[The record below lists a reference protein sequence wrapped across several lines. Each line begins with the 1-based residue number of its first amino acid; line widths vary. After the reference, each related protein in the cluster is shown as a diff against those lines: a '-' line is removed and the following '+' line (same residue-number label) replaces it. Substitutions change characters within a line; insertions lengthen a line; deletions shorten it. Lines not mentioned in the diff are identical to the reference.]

1 MSLNFLSFIGCPILF
16 LPKFSQ
22 PLLIAYDLPTANW
35 WPKDKLIRH
44 MKWSEFFTSAVGKK
58 LVMGLTGL
66 FLISFLVVHV
76 GVNACIWAN
85 DGGVMFNKAAHFMG
99 STVVIRIME
108 VGLFVG
114 IFLHIIQGYMLTAS
128 NQAKR
133 KVGYAVPMGNKGSKW
148 YSRSM
153 GLLGTILLLFF
164 ILHWWHFWIPS
175 RFTGVV
181 ETSIDGKE
189 VHDLFTLMKVTFTE
203 LWVVIVYVL
212 ACFSLFWH
220 LLHGFQSAFGTI
232 GLHNKRFIKMVET
245 AGIGFSVIVP
255 LAFAMMPVSMYLGWV

>member
-1 MSLNFLSFIGCPILF
+1 
-16 LPKFSQ
+16 
-22 PLLIAYDLPTANW
+22 
-35 WPKDKLIRH
+35 
-44 MKWSEFFTSAVGKK
+44 MKWSEIFTSAVGKK

-66 FLISFLVVHV
+66 SLIAFLVVHV

-99 STVVIRIME
+99 ATVVIRIME

-133 KVGYAVPMGNKGSKW
+133 KVGYAVPMGNNGSKW

-164 ILHWWHFWIPS
+164 ILHWWHFWVPS

-181 ETSIDGKE
+181 QTAIGGGKE
-189 VHDLFTLMKVTFTE
+189 AHDMFTLMKVTFSE
-203 LWVVIVYVL
+203 LWVVIVYVI
-212 ACFSLFWH
+212 ACFSLVWH
-220 LLHGFQSAFGTI
+220 LLHGFQSAFRTM
-232 GLHNKRFIKMVET
+232 GLSNKKHIAIVQT
-245 AGIGFSVIVP
+245 LGVGFSVIVP

>member
-1 MSLNFLSFIGCPILF
+1 
-16 LPKFSQ
+16 
-22 PLLIAYDLPTANW
+22 
-35 WPKDKLIRH
+35 

-66 FLISFLVVHV
+66 FLIAFLVVHV

-99 STVVIRIME
+99 STIVIRIME
-108 VGLFVG
+108 VGLFIF
-114 IFLHIIQGYMLTAS
+114 IFLHIIQGYILTAS
-128 NQAKR
+128 NKSKR
-133 KVGYAVPMGNKGSKW
+133 KIGYEVPMGNKGSKW

-175 RFTGVV
+175 RFTGVEEILLPGTEKKLYNV
-181 ETSIDGKE
+181 YG
-189 VHDLFTLMKVTFTE
+189 LMKITFSE
-203 LWVVIVYVL
+203 LWVVIVYVI

-220 LLHGFQSAFGTI
+220 LLHGFQSSFRTM
-232 GLHNKRFIKMVET
+232 GLHNKRFIAVVQT
-245 AGIGFSVIVP
+245 AGVGFSIIVP